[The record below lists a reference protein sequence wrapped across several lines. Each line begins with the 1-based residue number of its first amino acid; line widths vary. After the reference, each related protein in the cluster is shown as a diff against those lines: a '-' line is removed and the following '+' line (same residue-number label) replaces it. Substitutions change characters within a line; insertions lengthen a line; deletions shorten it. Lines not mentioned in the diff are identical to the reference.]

1 MSRERTP
8 IRLPVAVL
16 GLAGVVLTSG
26 VHAAT
31 VISEALYDAAGTDNG
46 NVFVELYGTP
56 GTVLDGVS
64 LEGVNGSDGSV
75 YLTLPLTGT
84 IPGDGVFVVADDAGD
99 GSSLVGNADLVVN
112 MDFQN
117 GPDSIVL
124 RDATGILD
132 ALGYG
137 DFSGGVFAGEGNAA
151 PDAPAGSSLARFD
164 PLADS
169 GDNLSDFTVLDTPT
183 PGSVPV
189 SSVTLPPP
197 LALFLSGIGGLL
209 AVSRRRAGSTALG
222 YTRVKV
228 RGSNALCSFPVT

>member
-8 IRLPVAVL
+8 IRLPACAL
-16 GLAGVVLTSG
+16 GLAAAILAPAIP
-26 VHAAT
+26 AAT
-31 VISEALYDAAGTDNG
+31 VISEALYDATGTDNG

-56 GTVLDGVS
+56 GTVLDGLS
-64 LEGVNGSDGSV
+64 LEGVNGTDGSV
-75 YLTLPLTGT
+75 YLALPLTGV

-99 GSSLVGNADLVVN
+99 GNSLVGNADLVVQ

-124 RDATGILD
+124 RDGAGILD

-137 DFSGGVFAGEGNAA
+137 DFTNGVFAGEGNAA
-151 PDAPAGSSLARFD
+151 PDAPAGSSLARLD

-169 GDNLSDFTVLDTPT
+169 NDNLSDFVILDTPT

-189 SSVTLPPP
+189 SSVPLPPA
-197 LALFLSGIGGLL
+197 LALFLSGIGGLF
-209 AVSRRRAGSTALG
+209 AVSRRRVACST
-222 YTRVKV
+222 
-228 RGSNALCSFPVT
+228 

>member
-8 IRLPVAVL
+8 ICLPVCIL
-16 GLAGVVLTSG
+16 GLAGAILTPG

-31 VISEALYDAAGTDNG
+31 VISEALYDAVGSDNG
-46 NVFVELYGTP
+46 NVFVEIYGTP
-56 GTVLDGVS
+56 GAALDGLS

-75 YLTLPLTGT
+75 YLTLPLSGV

-124 RDATGILD
+124 RDADGILD

-137 DFSGGVFAGEGNAA
+137 DFSAGVFTGEGSAA
-151 PDAPAGSSLARFD
+151 PDAPAGSSLARLD

-169 GDNLSDFTVLDTPT
+169 GDNLRDFTVLDTPT

-189 SSVTLPPP
+189 SAVPLPPA

-209 AVSRRRAGSTALG
+209 AVSRRRTGSA
-222 YTRVKV
+222 
-228 RGSNALCSFPVT
+228 A

>member
-8 IRLPVAVL
+8 ICLPVCIL
-16 GLAGVVLTSG
+16 GLAGAILTPG

-31 VISEALYDAAGTDNG
+31 VISEALYDAAGSDNG

-56 GTVLDGVS
+56 GALLEGLS

-75 YLTLPLTGT
+75 YLTLPLSGV
-84 IPGDGVFVVADDAGD
+84 IPGDGIFVVADDAGD
-99 GSSLVGNADLVVN
+99 GSSLVGDVDLVVD

-117 GPDSIVL
+117 GPDSITL
-124 RDATGILD
+124 RDASGILD

-151 PDAPAGSSLARFD
+151 PDAPAGSSLARLN

-169 GDNLSDFTVLDTPT
+169 GDNLSDFTVLDMPT

-189 SSVTLPPP
+189 SSVPLPP
-197 LALFLSGIGGLL
+197 ALGLSLFGIGGLL
-209 AVSRRRAGSTALG
+209 AVSRRRAGSGAHG
-222 YTRVKV
+222 V
-228 RGSNALCSFPVT
+228 

>member
-8 IRLPVAVL
+8 ICLPVCVL
-16 GLAGVVLTSG
+16 GLAGAILTPG

-31 VISEALYDAAGTDNG
+31 VISEALYDAVGSDNG

-56 GTVLDGVS
+56 GAALDGTS

-75 YLTLPLTGT
+75 YLTLPLSGV

-99 GSSLVGNADLVVN
+99 GNSLVVNADLVVN

-124 RDATGILD
+124 RDADGILD

-137 DFSGGVFAGEGNAA
+137 DFSGGVFAGEGSAA
-151 PDAPAGSSLARFD
+151 PDAPAGSSLARLD
-164 PLADS
+164 PLVDS
-169 GDNLSDFTVLDTPT
+169 GDNLSDFTVLDAPT

-189 SSVTLPPP
+189 NSVPLPPA

-209 AVSRRRAGSTALG
+209 AVSRRRAGSEA
-222 YTRVKV
+222 
-228 RGSNALCSFPVT
+228 

>member
-1 MSRERTP
+1 MSRERTL
-8 IRLPVAVL
+8 IHLPAAVL

-75 YLTLPLTGT
+75 YLTLPLTGV

-99 GSSLVGNADLVVN
+99 GSSLVVNADLVVN

-124 RDATGILD
+124 RDAAGILD

-137 DFSGGVFAGEGNAA
+137 DFSGGVFAGEGTAA
-151 PDAPAGSSLARFD
+151 PDAPAGSSLARLD

-169 GDNLSDFTVLDTPT
+169 NDNLSDFTVLDTPT

-189 SSVTLPPP
+189 SSVPLPPA
-197 LALFLSGIGGLL
+197 LALFMSGIGGLL
-209 AVSRRRAGSTALG
+209 AVSRRRAGLA
-222 YTRVKV
+222 V
-228 RGSNALCSFPVT
+228 

>member
-1 MSRERTP
+1 
-8 IRLPVAVL
+8 VL
-16 GLAGVVLTSG
+16 GLAGAILAPG
-26 VHAAT
+26 AHAAT

-46 NVFVELYGTP
+46 YVFVELYGTP
-56 GTVLDGVS
+56 GALLDGLS

-75 YLTLPLTGT
+75 YLTLPLSGV
-84 IPGDGVFVVADDAGD
+84 IPGDGIFVVADDTGD
-99 GSSLVGNADLVVN
+99 GSSLVGDADLVVN

-124 RDATGILD
+124 RDAAGILD

-137 DFSGGVFAGEGNAA
+137 DFSGGVFAGEGSAA
-151 PDAPAGSSLARFD
+151 PDAPAGSSLARLD

-169 GDNLSDFTVLDTPT
+169 NDNLSDFTVLDTPT

-189 SSVTLPPP
+189 SAVPLPPA

-209 AVSRRRAGSTALG
+209 AVSRRRTVSAA
-222 YTRVKV
+222 
-228 RGSNALCSFPVT
+228 

>member
-1 MSRERTP
+1 MSRERTL
-8 IRLPVAVL
+8 IHLPAAVL
-16 GLAGVVLTSG
+16 GVAGVVLTSG

-75 YLTLPLTGT
+75 YLTLPLTGV

-99 GSSLVGNADLVVN
+99 GSSLVVNADLVVN

-124 RDATGILD
+124 RDAAGILD

-137 DFSGGVFAGEGNAA
+137 DFSGGVFAGEGTAA
-151 PDAPAGSSLARFD
+151 PDAPAGSSLARLD
-164 PLADS
+164 PLVDS
-169 GDNLSDFTVLDTPT
+169 NDNLSDFTVLDTPT

-189 SSVTLPPP
+189 SSVPLPPA
-197 LALFLSGIGGLL
+197 LALFMSGIGGLL
-209 AVSRRRAGSTALG
+209 AVSRRRAGLA
-222 YTRVKV
+222 V
-228 RGSNALCSFPVT
+228 

>member
-8 IRLPVAVL
+8 ICLPVCIL
-16 GLAGVVLTSG
+16 GLAGAILTPG

-31 VISEALYDAAGTDNG
+31 VISEALYDAVGSDNG
-46 NVFVELYGTP
+46 NVFVEIYGTP
-56 GTVLDGVS
+56 GAALDGLS

-75 YLTLPLTGT
+75 YLTLPLSGV

-124 RDATGILD
+124 RDADGILD

-137 DFSGGVFAGEGNAA
+137 DFSGGVFAGEGGAA
-151 PDAPAGSSLARFD
+151 PDAPAGSSLARLD

-189 SSVTLPPP
+189 NAVPLPPA

-209 AVSRRRAGSTALG
+209 TVSRRRTTSAT
-222 YTRVKV
+222 
-228 RGSNALCSFPVT
+228 

>member
-8 IRLPVAVL
+8 ICLPACVL
-16 GLAGVVLTSG
+16 GLAGVVMTPG
-26 VHAAT
+26 VQAAT

-56 GTVLDGVS
+56 GTVLDGLS

-75 YLTLPLTGT
+75 YLTLPLSGV
-84 IPGDGVFVVADDAGD
+84 IPGDSVFVVADDAGD
-99 GSSLVGNADLVVN
+99 GSSLVGDADMVVD

-124 RDATGILD
+124 RDDAGILD

-151 PDAPAGSSLARFD
+151 PDASAGSSLARLD
-164 PLADS
+164 PLADTD
-169 GDNLSDFTVLDTPT
+169 DNLSDFTVLDMPT

-189 SSVTLPPP
+189 SAVPLPPA
-197 LALFLSGIGGLL
+197 LALFLSGIVGFI
-209 AVSRRRAGSTALG
+209 AISRRRTVSAA
-222 YTRVKV
+222 
-228 RGSNALCSFPVT
+228 